1 MSTKEFTEISIM
13 IALTSVFEVIFS
25 SLGITLFPNGGS
37 VSLALLPLMVIT
49 MRLGFLRGLLAASIY
64 GIFQFVL
71 PVPVFFLTPLQYLFD
86 YIVPTMA
93 AVLIVALGRKKSQ
106 VYLGVVAVF
115 AAKYLSHVIAGV
127 IFWGEYAPEGFSAW
141 SWSLYYNATYTVP
154 SMVLSLIVVSVLLN
168 RYPQLLRF
176 SLASGR

>member
-1 MSTKEFTEISIM
+1 
-13 IALTSVFEVIFS
+13 
-25 SLGITLFPNGGS
+25 
-37 VSLALLPLMVIT
+37 
-49 MRLGFLRGLLAASIY
+49 
-64 GIFQFVL
+64 
-71 PVPVFFLTPLQYLFD
+71 
-86 YIVPTMA
+86 MA